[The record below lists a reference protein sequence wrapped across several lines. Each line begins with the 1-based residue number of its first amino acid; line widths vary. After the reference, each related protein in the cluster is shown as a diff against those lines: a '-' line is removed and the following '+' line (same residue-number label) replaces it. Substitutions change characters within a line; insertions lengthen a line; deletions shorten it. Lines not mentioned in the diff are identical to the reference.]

1 MDCSI
6 DGSISAV
13 CERTDHV
20 SDQQMTV
27 TSTWTDLVTQTVI
40 ITEGA
45 DILSNDAA
53 VPQVSAQLKLAI
65 AGAAAVMAIVAAL

>member
-13 CERTDHV
+13 CKKTEHT
-20 SDQQMTV
+20 SDQQV
-27 TSTWTDLVTQTVI
+27 TETSI
-40 ITEGA
+40 ITGLATHTAIIIEGA

-53 VPQVSAQLKLAI
+53 VPQVCAQLKPAI